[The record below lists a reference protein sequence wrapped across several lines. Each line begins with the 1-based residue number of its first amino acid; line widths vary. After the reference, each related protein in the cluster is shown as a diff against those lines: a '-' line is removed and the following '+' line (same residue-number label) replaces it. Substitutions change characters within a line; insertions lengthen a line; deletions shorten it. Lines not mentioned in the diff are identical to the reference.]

1 MSVRQVKVHGRK
13 VWQVTMRVA
22 TVSILILLVIVSVAR
37 AECAWVLWTQ
47 ALNPQTRRVLGD
59 WNPAAGFNTRE
70 ECVRSEERLRSVSVP
85 NSVTATCLPDTVD
98 PRGPKGK

>member
-1 MSVRQVKVHGRK
+1 MSAPIYARIVGAVFCCLLAL
-13 VWQVTMRVA
+13 A
-22 TVSILILLVIVSVAR
+22 TSAS
-37 AECAWVLWTQ
+37 AECAWVLWAQ
-47 ALNPQTRRVLGD
+47 ALNPQTRVVLGD

-85 NSVTATCLPDTVD
+85 NSVTATCLPDAVD